1 MIWTR
6 RWEKRKGKKKQERNN
21 KPAVRSSRIH
31 RINDK
36 RKAADLN
43 IFGAHETLKMERF
56 VNRCSKCKDRLTI
69 EFRIRTS
76 VGGLQSAE
84 TFGQLGRDGGGN
96 RARLKRCNFGG
107 GIIRRR
113 IILAA
118 TRSPLNYSRG
128 GQQCSPTWHPE

>member
-6 RWEKRKGKKKQERNN
+6 RWEKRRERKNR
-21 KPAVRSSRIH
+21 KEI
-31 RINDK
+31 INRQFVPPRESVDK
-36 RKAADLN
+36 RKATDLN